1 MNYISD
7 SAERQRDSLVG
18 IDPASRAEQKRL
30 AKALKEDLI
39 RTSISLGNDVGDRNY
54 VTTQRE
60 ATQRPGPEAYVR
72 DSSEAVPGDTAKKS
86 SIYFGSDKPD
96 YRSEIASTMT
106 TAGRDP
112 GDYAHSR
119 SEAKD
124 MKKNLLKPNFTLGS
138 GETEYLTDYQREY
151 IKLHPECYKQYD
163 EKAKAKALVAE
174 TKKAHFSLGQDKID
188 YKSNSQLAQQ
198 AGQDRNPADAR
209 AIKEAN
215 KKLKDQLLRTSFQMG
230 TGDSMMP
237 RDTSASPN
245 FDPKT
250 RAEIVRANNEERR
263 KNASG
268 DASINFGNDKV

>member
-1 MNYISD
+1 MK
-7 SAERQRDSLVG
+7 G
-18 IDPASRAEQKRL
+18 IDAESRAEQLRL
-30 AKALKEDLI
+30 AKALKNDLI
-39 RTSISLGNDVGDRNY
+39 RTSISLGNNDNKNSYETSAMQAMV
-54 VTTQRE
+54 
-60 ATQRPGPEAYVR
+60 RPGSDAYVR
-72 DSSEAVPGDTAKKS
+72 DESNAEARNNAKKS
-86 SIYFGSDKPD
+86 SVFFGNDRPD
-96 YRSEIASTMT
+96 YRSELAATMSST
-106 TAGRDP
+106 GRDP
-112 GDYAHSR
+112 ADYAHSR
-119 SEAKD
+119 NEVKD
-124 MKKNLLKPNFTLGS
+124 MKKNLLKPNFTLGA
-138 GETEYLTDYQREY
+138 GPTEYLSDYQREY